1 MPRFAYVN
9 GAYVPHRL
17 GAVHVED
24 RGYQFADGVYEVI
37 HAFRNRLIDE
47 VAHLDRLDRSLHA
60 LSIDRPMARRALRL
74 TMRELLRRNRVKTGL
89 LYIQV
94 TRGVAPRD
102 HKFPAAAAP
111 SLVMT
116 ARAIGEFPQAM
127 LEHGVK
133 VVTMPDIRW
142 GRCDIKS
149 VSLLANVL
157 GKQQAAQADAYE
169 AWMVDDTGAITEGA
183 SSNAWIVTP
192 DNTLVTRPLGPQI
205 LAGITRTTLLALA
218 DEMGYAVEERTFS
231 VDEACRAKEAF
242 LSSSSHFVTPVT
254 QIDDSVIANGSPGG
268 VTTALHRRY
277 VLYMEESESISSRI
291 G

>member
-1 MPRFAYVN
+1 M
-9 GAYVPHRL
+9 
-17 GAVHVED
+17 
-24 RGYQFADGVYEVI
+24 
-37 HAFRNRLIDE
+37 RLI
-47 VAHLDRLDRSLHA
+47 
-60 LSIDRPMARRALRL
+60 
-74 TMRELLRRNRVKTGL
+74 MRELLRRNRVQTGL

-102 HKFPAAAAP
+102 HKFPAAATP

-116 ARAIGEFPQAM
+116 ARSIDEFPQAM
-127 LEHGVK
+127 RDEGVK
-133 VVTMPDIRW
+133 VITLPDIRW

-149 VSLLANVL
+149 VALLANVL

-169 AWMVDDTGAITEGA
+169 AWMVDAAGCVTEGA

-205 LAGITRTTLLALA
+205 LAGITRDTLIALA
-218 DEMGYAVEERTFS
+218 GELGYVVEERPFS
-231 VDEACRAKEAF
+231 VAEACRAKEAF

-254 QIDDSVIANGSPGG
+254 QIDDSVIANGKPGG
-268 VTTALHRRY
+268 VTMALHQRY
-277 VLYMEESESISSRI
+277 IHFMQETSPNNSRP